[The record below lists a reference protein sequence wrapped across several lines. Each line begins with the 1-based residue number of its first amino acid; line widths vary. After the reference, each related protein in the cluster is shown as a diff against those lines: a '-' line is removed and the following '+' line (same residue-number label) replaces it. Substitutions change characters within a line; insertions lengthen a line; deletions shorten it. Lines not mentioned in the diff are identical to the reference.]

1 MKPYE
6 LKTIVLKL
14 DANEYNPTN
23 FSGDFNVIFNALK
36 ATCGNSKIKTRT
48 ISKFFKLKD
57 KFDSCDIWRIRLPKT
72 KTFSF
77 KQKYF
82 SGFIH
87 SRQNYIFI
95 SEKFQERT

>member
-36 ATCGNSKIKTRT
+36 ATCGNDKIKTRT
-48 ISKFFKLKD
+48 VSKFFKLKD
-57 KFDSCDIWRIRLPKT
+57 KFDSCGIWKIRLPKT
-72 KTFSF
+72 KTLSF

-87 SRQNYIFI
+87 SR
-95 SEKFQERT
+95 